1 MNAIRLSLF
10 VCLVFGLSAAAQA
23 ALVDV
28 TVPTDPVIL
37 VNGVND
43 GDGDSGPPPAAEQPP
58 NAINDA
64 ASKYLNFLD
73 LGSGIIVTP
82 QAGPSVLV
90 GLRFWTANDATERD
104 PASYLLE
111 GSPTVG
117 DTGPFTVISQGL
129 LALPLDRNN
138 AGVLTYYQEIA
149 FANST
154 AYTAY
159 RITFPTLR
167 DAGTANSMQI
177 GEIEFLV
184 PEPATLV
191 LLGFGAAGLVRWRRR
206 A

>member
-1 MNAIRLSLF
+1 MNAMRLGLF
-10 VCLVFGLSAAAQA
+10 VCLVFGVSAAAQA
-23 ALVDV
+23 ALMDV
-28 TVPTDPVIL
+28 TVPGDPVIL

-58 NAINDA
+58 NAIDNTA
-64 ASKYLNFLD
+64 AKYLNFLD

-90 GLRFWTANDATERD
+90 GLRLWTANDAPERD

-117 DTGPFTVISQGL
+117 DTGPFTVISQGA
-129 LALPLDRNN
+129 LALPMDRNN
-138 AGVLTYYQEIA
+138 AGALTYYQEIL
-149 FANST
+149 FANTT

-159 RITFPTLR
+159 RITFPTVR
-167 DAGTANSMQI
+167 DAGVANSMQI

-191 LLGFGAAGLVRWRRR
+191 LLGLGTLGLVRWRRR